1 MALDTKLNSAK
12 NKPNQSITGC
22 CHHGQGCI
30 TCKYLSPVNVKA
42 LEPWLMKYPDKS
54 SAEVLL
60 NGFSNGFK
68 LGYMGERAPR
78 DSPNLKSVKLDP
90 ETVLKKLDKEIGMG
104 RIAGPFKS
112 RPLERLMVSPIGLV
126 PKAQPG
132 KFRLI
137 QHLSYPEGSSVN
149 DGIDP
154 NVSYVR
160 YESFDTAVGLVAS
173 AGPQSLMAKADIE
186 SAFRLLPVHPDDFE
200 LLGIMMGDQF
210 YVDKALPMG
219 ASCSPAL
226 FEKISTFLE
235 WVAKQVTGSGMI
247 SHYADDYIF
256 VGVKGQS
263 QGSCSYLFERFS
275 SLCQEL
281 GVPLATEKS
290 IGPTSK
296 LVYLGLEIN
305 SAQQSVSIPE
315 DKVKSISAK
324 IEKALGSEK
333 ITLKDTQSLI
343 GSLSFVCR
351 AVSPG
356 RAFLR
361 RLINLTCGIKKHWH
375 LIRLSRGA
383 KADLKMWLIFL
394 QEFNGVAII
403 PDQMWVGE
411 EDIELFTDA
420 SGRIGCGGYFKG
432 QWFQSRWPGEIGT
445 TKSITWL
452 EFFPIVIAIV
462 LWGHTLSGKR
472 IILRSDNEAVVVIVN
487 KQTSKCPHVMKL
499 MRFMVLQCLKHNIL
513 FCAKHIPGKR
523 NDIADALSRFQM
535 ERFRELA
542 PKAAA
547 VGIPVPAFL
556 WTL

>member
-1 MALDTKLNSAK
+1 
-12 NKPNQSITGC
+12 
-22 CHHGQGCI
+22 
-30 TCKYLSPVNVKA
+30 
-42 LEPWLMKYPDKS
+42 
-54 SAEVLL
+54 
-60 NGFSNGFK
+60 
-68 LGYMGERAPR
+68 
-78 DSPNLKSVKLDP
+78 
-90 ETVLKKLDKEIGMG
+90 
-104 RIAGPFKS
+104 
-112 RPLERLMVSPIGLV
+112 
-126 PKAQPG
+126 
-132 KFRLI
+132 
-137 QHLSYPEGSSVN
+137 
-149 DGIDP
+149 
-154 NVSYVR
+154 
-160 YESFDTAVGLVAS
+160 
-173 AGPQSLMAKADIE
+173 
-186 SAFRLLPVHPDDFE
+186 
-200 LLGIMMGDQF
+200 
-210 YVDKALPMG
+210 
-219 ASCSPAL
+219 
-226 FEKISTFLE
+226 
-235 WVAKQVTGSGMI
+235 MI